1 LEVDSIVEMK
11 QRWLTMASG
20 GSRIDIDDTLTM
32 AITVREVLQFPPL
45 SHPNPTN
52 PKCKKLKI
60 DLLNKKI
67 KTLRVGG
74 IGVGWG

>member
-1 LEVDSIVEMK
+1 VLEF
-11 QRWLTMASG
+11 L
-20 GSRIDIDDTLTM
+20 
-32 AITVREVLQFPPL
+32 FPF
-45 SHPNPTN
+45 HPNPTK

-74 IGVGWG
+74 IGVGWGWEF